1 VITAVGMGQFHRFWQ
16 PLTWPAVG
24 AAGACIA
31 AAALGRW
38 VWPVAIALALGLHE
52 VRGVHW
58 VWHTPTSVLVVLGL
72 LAVVAALRWPSQRP
86 PALAVSPGAAV
97 LVAAVLA
104 PWIWHWGPIVRTS
117 AEDGPYRSPP
127 AFETVRIT
135 PGAVAAFR
143 RLPGPPP
150 VVLGD
155 PQRLFELF
163 AFADVRTAV
172 LPEART
178 RAVPKLDES
187 GLNHV
192 EQAFFSLETTAA
204 HRNAILRRLHASYVL
219 LDLRD
224 QAPDVVRRIL
234 ADPAL
239 HVIYRDPATTPDH
252 LGRFVILR
260 VNAATDDRS
269 ATGSPAGSSAA

>member
-1 VITAVGMGQFHRFWQ
+1 M
-16 PLTWPAVG
+16 
-24 AAGACIA
+24 
-31 AAALGRW
+31 
-38 VWPVAIALALGLHE
+38 
-52 VRGVHW
+52 
-58 VWHTPTSVLVVLGL
+58 
-72 LAVVAALRWPSQRP
+72 
-86 PALAVSPGAAV
+86 
-97 LVAAVLA
+97 
-104 PWIWHWGPIVRTS
+104 
-117 AEDGPYRSPP
+117 
-127 AFETVRIT
+127 
-135 PGAVAAFR
+135 
-143 RLPGPPP
+143 
-150 VVLGD
+150 LGD

-163 AFADVRTAV
+163 AFADVRAAV

-187 GLNHV
+187 WSTTHRV
-192 EQAFFSLETTAA
+192 FSLDPTAA

-224 QAPDVVRRIL
+224 QPPDVLRRIL

-269 ATGSPAGSSAA
+269 ATGSPAGSSTA